1 MRAWVVLVLFLFVG
15 CTGTT
20 AETLPSGTPPPSL
33 SNYDAID
40 FLPDNINGYLTEG
53 RITTTTETE
62 CRTSAMGSYRITGS
76 TDAGVVVVVCGAKDI
91 NQGIRELKTKIFGE
105 FITGPSITLN
115 RGIQGNYVYHPKEF
129 SSIIWWTQ
137 EDFIFYSWAIPEN
150 PNRDTKNMATNVA
163 NAVIQNQ

>member
-1 MRAWVVLVLFLFVG
+1 MRAWVVLVLLLFVG
-15 CTGTT
+15 CTGEPTFT
-20 AETLPSGTPPPSL
+20 PAETIATPSL

-53 RITTTTETE
+53 RMTTTTETE
-62 CRTSAMGSYRITGS
+62 CRTSAMGSYKITGS

-91 NQGIRELKTKIFGE
+91 NQGIRELKTKMSGE

-115 RGIQGNYVYHPKEF
+115 RGIQGNYVYNPKEF
-129 SSIIWWTQ
+129 FSIIWWTQ
-137 EDFIFYSWAIPEN
+137 EDFIFYSWAIAEN